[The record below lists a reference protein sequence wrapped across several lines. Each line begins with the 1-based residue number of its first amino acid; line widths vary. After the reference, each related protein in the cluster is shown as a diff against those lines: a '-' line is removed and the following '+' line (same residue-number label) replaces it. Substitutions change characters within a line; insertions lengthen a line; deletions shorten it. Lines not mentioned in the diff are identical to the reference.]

1 MKKKLFAFKTKTLVA
16 TAIGAALF
24 TLLMLYVK
32 VPTGVPETDIQTCYG
47 VGSFFAALFGPIA
60 GALIGLIGH
69 AITDATYGAPWWS
82 WVIASGV
89 ALFITGL
96 AYSRLA
102 VDEGRFTI
110 KDCITFNVF
119 QIVGNV
125 LAWVVVAPVLD
136 IVIYHEPVN
145 LVFTQGAV
153 AALCDAISMGIIGSI
168 LLLLYSKT
176 RSGKGTLSQE

>member
-1 MKKKLFAFKTKTLVA
+1 MKKVFDFKTKTLVA

-47 VGSFFAALFGPIA
+47 VGSFFAAMFGPVA
-60 GALIGLIGH
+60 GFLIGIIGH
-69 AITDATYGAPWWS
+69 AISDASYGAPWWS

-89 ALFITGL
+89 ALFIAGL
-96 AYSRLA
+96 AYPHLK
-102 VDEGRFTI
+102 VDEGRFSF
-110 KDCITFNVF
+110 KDCLTFNLF
-119 QIVGNV
+119 QIIGNIV
-125 LAWVVVAPVLD
+125 AWVIIAPVLD

-153 AALCDAISMGIIGSI
+153 AALCDAISMGVIGSI
-168 LLLLYSKT
+168 LLFLYSKT

>member
-1 MKKKLFAFKTKTLVA
+1 MKKMFEFKTKTIVA

-47 VGSFFAALFGPIA
+47 VGSFFAAMFGPVA
-60 GALIGLIGH
+60 GFLIGFIGH

-82 WVIASGV
+82 WVISSGI

-96 AYSRLA
+96 SYSRLR
-102 VDEGRFTI
+102 VDEGRFTL
-110 KDCITFNVF
+110 KDCITFNIF
-119 QIVGNV
+119 QILGNA
-125 LAWVVVAPVLD
+125 LAWIVVAPVLD
-136 IVIYHEPVN
+136 IVIYSEPAN

-153 AALCDAISMGIIGSI
+153 AALCDAISMGVIGSV
-168 LLLLYSKT
+168 LLFLYSKT
-176 RSGKGTLSQE
+176 RSGQGTLSQE

>member
-1 MKKKLFAFKTKTLVA
+1 MKNMFEFKTKTIVA

-60 GALIGLIGH
+60 GFLIGVIGH

-82 WVIASGV
+82 WVISSGV

-96 AYSRLA
+96 AYPRLK
-102 VDEGRFTI
+102 VDEGRFTL
-110 KDCITFNVF
+110 KDCITFNIF
-119 QIVGNV
+119 QVIGNAVAWIVG
-125 LAWVVVAPVLD
+125 APLLD
-136 IVIYHEPVN
+136 IIIYKEPAN
-145 LVFTQGAV
+145 LVFTQGMV
-153 AALCDAISMGIIGSI
+153 AGLCDAISMGVIGSI
-168 LLLLYSKT
+168 LLMLYSKT
-176 RSGKGTLSQE
+176 RSGKGTLTQE